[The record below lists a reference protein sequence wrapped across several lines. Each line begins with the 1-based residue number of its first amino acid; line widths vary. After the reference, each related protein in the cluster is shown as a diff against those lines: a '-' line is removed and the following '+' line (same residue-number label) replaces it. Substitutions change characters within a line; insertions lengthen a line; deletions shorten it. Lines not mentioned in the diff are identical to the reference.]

1 MVFLAL
7 QGHPAEDAVFIAKA
21 AVVGSAARQGDGA
34 GVGAEEVFDAAP
46 GGDVGVAGE

>member
-7 QGHPAEDAVFIAKA
+7 QRHPAEDAVLVEET
-21 AVVGSAARQGDGA
+21 AVVGSAAGQGDGA

-46 GGDVGVAGE
+46 GGDVGVAGG